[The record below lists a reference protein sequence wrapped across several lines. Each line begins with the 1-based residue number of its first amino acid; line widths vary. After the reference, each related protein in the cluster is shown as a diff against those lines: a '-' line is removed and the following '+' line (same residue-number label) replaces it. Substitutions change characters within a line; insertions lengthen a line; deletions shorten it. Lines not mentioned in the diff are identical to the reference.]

1 MIDRFEDDF
10 ADYSE
15 DASISAEQI
24 SNILS
29 GSTDWTTDTIVRQI
43 EKGNIDLSPMFQ
55 RRDAWNIG
63 RKSLFIE
70 SLALGFPI
78 PQIVLAQQKSGKFI
92 VLDGK
97 QRLLTLMQFFGKN
110 DYTPFKLKNM
120 TILKELNGKDYDNL
134 ADNDST
140 SNYLTKIENATIRTV
155 VIKNWEDD
163 SVLYQIFL
171 RLNTTSV
178 PLSPQELRGALF
190 PGKFVDY
197 INQEAASNKFLQS
210 LFKGERDFRMR
221 DSELLIRYIA
231 YKHFHSL
238 YTGNLKKFLD
248 ITCKTFNDNWDNQEK
263 IIENDFFLF
272 KDACK
277 ILQDIFGDNIFCKFS
292 PEKLQYERS
301 VNRAVFDI
309 MVFYFSIPQIASAAS
324 NYYTQI
330 ENKFRELCTNNIEF
344 ITAISSTTKSLS
356 ANAVRFRCWG
366 SVLKNILN
374 IPIEIPEFKNDE
386 VR

>member
-171 RLNTTSV
+171 RLREC
-178 PLSPQELRGALF
+178 PA
-190 PGKFVDY
+190 Y
-197 INQEAASNKFLQS
+197 I
-210 LFKGERDFRMR
+210 
-221 DSELLIRYIA
+221 LLY
-231 YKHFHSL
+231 
-238 YTGNLKKFLD
+238 
-248 ITCKTFNDNWDNQEK
+248 Q
-263 IIENDFFLF
+263 
-272 KDACK
+272 
-277 ILQDIFGDNIFCKFS
+277 FS
-292 PEKLQYERS
+292 PKDTGQS
-301 VNRAVFDI
+301 KV
-309 MVFYFSIPQIASAAS
+309 
-324 NYYTQI
+324 
-330 ENKFRELCTNNIEF
+330 K
-344 ITAISSTTKSLS
+344 
-356 ANAVRFRCWG
+356 
-366 SVLKNILN
+366 
-374 IPIEIPEFKNDE
+374 
-386 VR
+386 